1 MTGRQTNS
9 KPANTV
15 TIGIAGRAEVQ
26 RRAREAF
33 RGRRQGAHIT
43 FASHDLLMK
52 TLTPKRW
59 DLLRAM
65 TGLGPTGIRPLARLV
80 ERDVKSVHRDV
91 QAMLKAGLLQGTD
104 DGKVEFPYAAIHVD
118 FMLKAA

>member
-1 MTGRQTNS
+1 MSS
-9 KPANTV
+9 KPATDGPANTV
-15 TIGIAGRAEVQ
+15 TIGIADLADVKS
-26 RRAREAF
+26 RARAAF
-33 RGRRQGAHIT
+33 RGRKQGAHIT

-65 TGLGPTGIRPLARLV
+65 TGLGPTGIRPLARRV

-91 QAMLKAGLLQGTD
+91 QAMLKAGLLQATD
-104 DGKVEFPYAAIHVD
+104 DGKVEFPWDAIHVD